1 MFSVSALNG
10 SGEAL
15 RLLPW
20 SGEDGKPCYLAGGGN
35 GYISRMADEM
45 EDAQLDMAAEILGHA
60 ADMLADSKTS
70 SVQLRFLV
78 ARMSEALRDVCRV
91 AESRG
96 ARIPEPPCTG
106 ADDSEG

>member
-1 MFSVSALNG
+1 MSALDG

-20 SGEDGKPCYLAGGGN
+20 SGTDGKPCYLAGGGN

-45 EDAQLDMAAEILGHA
+45 EDAQLDMAAELMGHA
-60 ADMLADSKTS
+60 ADMLADSKAT
-70 SVQLRFLV
+70 SVQLRFL
-78 ARMSEALRDVCRV
+78 ANRMSEALRDVCRI

-96 ARIPEPPCTG
+96 ARIPEPSYPD
-106 ADDSEG
+106 ADGSEG